1 MGFKKIKID
10 VNNLNKGQRMI
21 LIIIVCLILIGSLTA
36 VVIQGM
42 GKALDPNDNQ
52 SINVTI
58 EEGWGTGQL
67 SLIHI

>member
-42 GKALDPNDNQ
+42 G
-52 SINVTI
+52 
-58 EEGWGTGQL
+58 
-67 SLIHI
+67 